1 MSTATSTYGGGVT
14 DAPTGHPRHFLRV
27 ADLSATAL
35 GELLELAE
43 ELKAEPAHSRDALN
57 GETIACIF
65 EKPSTR
71 TRVSF
76 AAAAARLGATP
87 IALTPQELQLGR
99 GETIADTARS
109 LSGYVAAIVIRTFAQ
124 ETVEELAEWASVPV
138 VNALSDEHHPCQAL
152 ADLLTIQEA
161 FGELTG
167 RRLVFVGDGGDNVAH
182 SLLEAGALAG
192 LDVTIAS
199 PPEYAPDEQVLAE
212 ARKLAERTGAE
223 LSVLHD
229 PHAAVA
235 GADAV
240 YADVW
245 ASMGEES
252 ERAMRKR
259 ALAPYQVT
267 EELMAVAKPGAIFLH
282 CLPAKRGEEV
292 AATVIDGPQSA
303 VWRQSANRLPTE
315 EALLLALTRGFER
328 DQAERIEV
336 PAWSALSPWAGEH
349 ELIVTHGNGP
359 QVGLLALEADAYK
372 AVSPYP
378 LDILGAE
385 SQGMIG
391 YLLAQ
396 ALEGEL
402 KNRVVAVLLTQV
414 IVDAADPAFEHP
426 TKPIGPVYDEGEA
439 RRLADEH
446 GWTIAPDGQY
456 SAVSFPRPSRARS
469 SSSPRSSSSSRP
481 EQSSSAPGAEA
492 SPSSPPVNGF
502 AAWRPSSTRT

>member
-1 MSTATSTYGGGVT
+1 MSIATSTYGGGVT
-14 DAPTGHPRHFLRV
+14 GAPTGHPRHFLRV
-27 ADLSATAL
+27 ADLSATEL
-35 GELLELAE
+35 SELLELAE
-43 ELKAEPAHSRDALN
+43 EMKAEPAHCDDAL
-57 GETIACIF
+57 GGTTIACIF

-87 IALTPQELQLGR
+87 IALTPQELQFGR

-124 ETVEELAEWASVPV
+124 ETVEELARWASVPV

-152 ADLLTIQEA
+152 ADLLTVQEA
-161 FGELTG
+161 FGKLTG

-199 PPEYAPDEQVLAE
+199 PPEYAPDEQVLVD
-212 ARKLAERTGAE
+212 ARKLAEGTGAE
-223 LSVLHD
+223 LSVLDD

-267 EELMAVAKPGAIFLH
+267 EELMAAAKPGAIFLH

-315 EALLLALTRGFER
+315 EALLLTFTRGFDG
-328 DQAERIEV
+328 DQAQRVEV
-336 PAWSALSPWAGEH
+336 PA
-349 ELIVTHGNGP
+349 
-359 QVGLLALEADAYK
+359 
-372 AVSPYP
+372 
-378 LDILGAE
+378 
-385 SQGMIG
+385 
-391 YLLAQ
+391 
-396 ALEGEL
+396 
-402 KNRVVAVLLTQV
+402 
-414 IVDAADPAFEHP
+414 
-426 TKPIGPVYDEGEA
+426 
-439 RRLADEH
+439 
-446 GWTIAPDGQY
+446 
-456 SAVSFPRPSRARS
+456 
-469 SSSPRSSSSSRP
+469 
-481 EQSSSAPGAEA
+481 
-492 SPSSPPVNGF
+492 
-502 AAWRPSSTRT
+502 